1 MMYGQRFKGWLA
13 GFTFIAGPLVLVGL
27 VMLTVFVRCVG

>member
-13 GFTFIAGPLVLVGL
+13 DFTFIAGPLVVVGL
-27 VMLTVFVRCVG
+27 VVLAIFVRCVS